1 VLKTFPCVVCPDT
14 SAGYALCQICGSNF
28 LRYSLNTFPHTTQP
42 WTMIP
47 LEWYS
52 EDQAYF
58 FLVRL
63 LLTIG
68 TEITLIYSEHPWS
81 TNFQV
86 NIHVC
91 YALETAQS
99 MCVLQLFYHP
109 SYLWHNWSPS
119 LWCGV
124 YSILY
129 SHKKQLFAS
138 FISSFLL
145 IYIQVIITTCKLIN
159 YIIAFNP

>member
-1 VLKTFPCVVCPDT
+1 MLSAQIPVQVMHYTRFVDQTFRGIHWSQLRIQHNPGPRSPWSDILKTKF
-14 SAGYALCQICGSNF
+14 I
-28 LRYSLNTFPHTTQP
+28 
-42 WTMIP
+42 
-47 LEWYS
+47 
-52 EDQAYF
+52 F

-68 TEITLIYSEHPWS
+68 TEITLISSEHPQR

-91 YALETAQS
+91 YALETVQS

-109 SYLWHNWSPS
+109 SYPWHNWSQS
-119 LWCGV
+119 LWCGIC
-124 YSILY
+124 SILY
-129 SHKKQLFAS
+129 SQKKQLFAS

-145 IYIQVIITTCKLIN
+145 IYIQVIITTFK
-159 YIIAFNP
+159 